1 MSDLRLRRLE
11 RRAQQGDLHAKS
23 QLLLGLVRAG
33 QLPFSHIVW
42 ASYLKDPASRL
53 VVDDPSVLIDCG
65 FCLARRERYERDT
78 RQYKEP
84 LPVCLKCRNTART
97 NLDGDLIK
105 FVKRVEDVPMRV
117 LAAWACDCA
126 ERAIDRL
133 APRNPR
139 AFHGRYRLPNE
150 PERNPMLQNVI
161 ESIRRWRRSG
171 EIDPLLF
178 QVSGGA
184 NTEARLARAVVQC
197 EMDGVGPRLRVGI
210 AQVVSDSWDSTRVER
225 TWQED
230 RLIHYLLG
238 YCE

>member
-1 MSDLRLRRLE
+1 VADLRLRELE
-11 RRAQQGDLHAKS
+11 RRAQQGGPQEHAH
-23 QLLLGLVRAG
+23 LLLARVRAG
-33 QLPFSHIVW
+33 QLPFNHIVW

-53 VVDDPSVLIDCG
+53 VVENPSVLIDCG

-84 LPVCLKCRNTART
+84 LPVCLKCRNTTRT

-161 ESIRRWRRSG
+161 VSARRSLRSG
-171 EIDPLLF
+171 ETDPLLY
-178 QVSGGA
+178 QVSGGT
-184 NTEARLARAVVQC
+184 NTEARIARAVVQS
-197 EMDGVGPRLRVGI
+197 ELEGVGQSLRNGI
-210 AQVVSDSWDSTRVER
+210 AEVVSDSWDGTRVER